1 MGDLEN
7 TRFPIFFVY
16 FSAIW
21 GTGFY
26 KTMSRSLKEEFPSV
40 SGFSVTNLK
49 YIKRFLSFIK
59 VIGISEYQLSK
70 VLPKEIESSL
80 PSIEEIKKSLK
91 DIAGE

>member
-1 MGDLEN
+1 M
-7 TRFPIFFVY
+7 
-16 FSAIW
+16 
-21 GTGFY
+21 
-26 KTMSRSLKEEFPSV
+26 KEEFPSV